1 MTAARAVTIRITQIE
16 NEKRKTTILR
26 VEGKL
31 HPEDAEIVE
40 QAVENIRQLNTRKI
54 EIDLKAISFVSND
67 SAAIL
72 RRIEKR
78 GAVLTG
84 LDFFI
89 RQVIETRE

>member
-1 MTAARAVTIRITQIE
+1 MSAAKVMTIRITQIE
-16 NEKRKTTILR
+16 NEKRQTTILR

-31 HPEDAEIVE
+31 HPAEAEIVE
-40 QAVENIRQLNTRKI
+40 QAFENIHQRNGQTI
-54 EIDLKAISFVSND
+54 EIDLKAISFISDD
-67 SAAIL
+67 SAAVL

-89 RQVIETRE
+89 RQVIETHE